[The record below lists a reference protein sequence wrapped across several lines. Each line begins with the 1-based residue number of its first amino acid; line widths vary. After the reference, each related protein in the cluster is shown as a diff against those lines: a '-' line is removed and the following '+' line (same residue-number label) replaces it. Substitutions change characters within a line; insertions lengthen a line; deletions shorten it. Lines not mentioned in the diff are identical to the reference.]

1 LLEREIQSK
10 TCWNVPTKVYFTAIQ
25 INKSEKPA
33 FVGTLEL
40 RNEKQPPP
48 QPKIFFQA
56 VLICW
61 NEKINQNHV
70 GIFLYNLILL
80 FFSHID
86 TINLILLERWNCG
99 TKNNLHYNLKIFF
112 QTVHT
117 CWIEIINQNH
127 VGKFLL
133 NLILL
138 FFNHI
143 DLKNLLLLESWNCGT
158 KNNPH
163 HNQKK
168 FRAILL
174 CWNEK
179 INQYHVGIFL

>member
-1 LLEREIQSK
+1 LEREIQSK

-80 FFSHID
+80 FFSHI
-86 TINLILLERWNCG
+86 N
-99 TKNNLHYNLKIFF
+99 
-112 QTVHT
+112 
-117 CWIEIINQNH
+117 
-127 VGKFLL
+127 
-133 NLILL
+133 
-138 FFNHI
+138 
-143 DLKNLLLLESWNCGT
+143 LKNLLLLESWDCGT
-158 KNNPH
+158 KKQPPTLSKFFFK
-163 HNQKK
+163 QFIFVGTKK
-168 FRAILL
+168 SIKTMLGYSYTTLFF
-174 CWNEK
+174 C
-179 INQYHVGIFL
+179 FSTT